1 MLEYKYYKQ
10 YKYIMLG
17 FLGIGQVETID
28 IEFKMYIREY

>member
-1 MLEYKYYKQ
+1 
-10 YKYIMLG
+10 MLG